1 MYVTFVTICMSS
13 LHDPRPEFKT
23 NHIKKVEGRN
33 ILINDTFH
41 WRNWM
46 TWDFFFLKLLHG
58 IYKDLYV
65 NCISSHEFYCETA
78 VSWKCTLNR
87 CIVCFFS
94 IFSDYCQCL
103 ENICFIGKR
112 NASNIFTYFPRYKH
126 EWGRDRN
133 QLIEL
138 RRIHVCN

>member
-1 MYVTFVTICMSS
+1 MSHLSLFVCPLYMTRDQSS
-13 LHDPRPEFKT
+13 RPITLK
-23 NHIKKVEGRN
+23 KLKVETYWLM
-33 ILINDTFH
+33 IHFIEEIEWLEI
-41 WRNWM
+41 
-46 TWDFFFLKLLHG
+46 FFLKLLHG

-126 EWGRDRN
+126 EWCRDRN
-133 QLIEL
+133 KLIEL
-138 RRIHVCN
+138 RRIHFCN